1 MESPDIFCATLTKE
15 MLTVNEHSE
24 IPKPATLPGIDH
36 VLAVASGKGGVGKST
51 TAVNLALA
59 MTRAGLSI
67 GLLDADIYGPNI
79 PVMMGRKIQPEMDET
94 RGMIPV
100 ERFGV
105 KFISLGL
112 ITGDGVPIVWRGPM
126 LAKMLT
132 QFLHEVAWAPL
143 DCLIIDL
150 PPGTGDV
157 QLTLTQ
163 SVAIS
168 GAVIVT
174 TPQEI
179 ALEDVRRGIRMF
191 ETVNVPVLGI
201 LENMSY
207 YICPSCGKRH
217 PIFSEGGGRRTADRF
232 DVPFLGEIPLST
244 ALREASDTG
253 EPLVDA
259 SNPVTKAYDEIAQ
272 NVIGR
277 LPD

>member
-1 MESPDIFCATLTKE
+1 
-15 MLTVNEHSE
+15 
-24 IPKPATLPGIDH
+24 
-36 VLAVASGKGGVGKST
+36 
-51 TAVNLALA
+51 
-59 MTRAGLSI
+59 
-67 GLLDADIYGPNI
+67 
-79 PVMMGRKIQPEMDET
+79 MDET

-112 ITGDGVPIVWRGPM
+112 IAGDGVPIVWRGPM
-126 LAKMLT
+126 LAKMLL
-132 QFLHEVAWAPL
+132 QFLHDVAWAPL
-143 DCLIIDL
+143 DCLVIDL

-157 QLTLTQ
+157 QLTLAQ

-207 YICPSCGKRH
+207 YICPSCDKKH
-217 PIFSEGGGRRTADRF
+217 AIFAEGGGRKTADLF
-232 DVPFLGEIPLST
+232 EVPFLGEIPLSLS
-244 ALREASDTG
+244 LREASDSG
-253 EPLVDA
+253 QPLIESSHPEVIA
-259 SNPVTKAYDEIAQ
+259 FDEIAQ
-272 NVIGR
+272 NVVGS
-277 LPD
+277 LPN

>member
-1 MESPDIFCATLTKE
+1 M
-15 MLTVNEHSE
+15 NEQAPV
-24 IPKPATLPGIDH
+24 PKPVSLPGVSHI
-36 VLAVASGKGGVGKST
+36 LAVASGKGGVGKST

-59 MTRAGLSI
+59 MARSGLSI
-67 GLLDADIYGPNI
+67 GLLDADIYGPNV
-79 PVMMGRKIQPEMDET
+79 PVMMGRKEQPEMDET

-100 ERFGV
+100 ERLGV

-112 ITGDGVPIVWRGPM
+112 IAGDGVPIVWRGPM
-126 LAKMLT
+126 LAKMLN
-132 QFLHEVAWAPL
+132 QFLHDVAWAPL
-143 DCLIIDL
+143 DYLLIDL
-150 PPGTGDV
+150 PPGTGDIH
-157 QLTLTQ
+157 LTLTQ

-207 YICPSCGKRH
+207 YICPSCDKRH
-217 PIFSEGGGRRTADRF
+217 AIFSEGGGRRTADYF
-232 DVPFLGEIPLST
+232 KVPFLGEIPLST

-253 EPLVDA
+253 EPLIDA
-259 SNPVTKAYDEIAQ
+259 SHPMTKIFDEIAQ
-272 NVIGR
+272 NIIR
-277 LPD
+277 HLPA

>member
-1 MESPDIFCATLTKE
+1 M
-15 MLTVNEHSE
+15 NEQAQM
-24 IPKPATLPGIDH
+24 PKPGPLPGVGHI
-36 VLAVASGKGGVGKST
+36 VAVASGKGGEGKST
-51 TAVNLALA
+51 TAVNLAIALA
-59 MTRAGLSI
+59 RGGASV
-67 GLLDADIYGPNI
+67 GLLDADIYGPNV
-79 PVMMGRKIQPEMDET
+79 PVMMGHKEQPEMDET

-112 ITGDGVPIVWRGPM
+112 IAGDGVPIVWRGPM

-132 QFLHEVAWAPL
+132 QFLQDVAWAPL
-143 DCLIIDL
+143 DILVIDL

-163 SVAIS
+163 SVEIA

-191 ETVNVPVLGI
+191 ETVDVPVLGI

-207 YICPSCGKRH
+207 YVCPSCDEKH
-217 PIFSEGGGRRTADRF
+217 YIFAEGGGRRIADHF
-232 DVPFLGEIPLST
+232 EVPFLGEVPLSPD
-244 ALREASDTG
+244 LRSASDSG
-253 EPLVDA
+253 
-259 SNPVTKAYDEIAQ
+259 NPITESPIAEAYDDLAGKVHTQ
-272 NVIGR
+272 
-277 LPD
+277 LTT

>member
-1 MESPDIFCATLTKE
+1 MNDPSAVPAPTP
-15 MLTVNEHSE
+15 
-24 IPKPATLPGIDH
+24 IPGVSH

-59 MTRAGLSI
+59 MARDGMAV

-79 PVMMGRKIQPEMDET
+79 PVMLGNKDQPEMDET

-100 ERFGV
+100 EAFGV

-112 ITGDGVPIVWRGPM
+112 IAGDGVPIVWRGPM

-132 QFLHEVAWAPL
+132 QFIGDVAWAPL
-143 DCLIIDL
+143 DCLVIDL

-157 QLTLTQ
+157 QLTLSQ

-179 ALEDVRRGIRMF
+179 ALEDVKRGIRMF
-191 ETVNVPVLGI
+191 ETVNTPVLGI

-207 YICPSCGKRH
+207 YICPSCDKKH
-217 PIFSEGGGRRTADRF
+217 HIFAEGGGQRVADHF
-232 DVPFLGEIPLST
+232 EVPFLAEIPLSRE
-244 ALREASDTG
+244 LRAASDEGSPITDSSDPVAKAFDGVAKRVG
-253 EPLVDA
+253 EYL
-259 SNPVTKAYDEIAQ
+259 ST
-272 NVIGR
+272 
-277 LPD
+277 

>member
-1 MESPDIFCATLTKE
+1 MNDHAQVPR
-15 MLTVNEHSE
+15 
-24 IPKPATLPGIDH
+24 PASLPGVEH

-59 MTRAGLSI
+59 MARDGMRV
-67 GLLDADIYGPNI
+67 GLLDADIYGPNV
-79 PVMMGRKIQPEMDET
+79 PLMMGKKAQPEMDET

-100 ERFGV
+100 EAFGV

-112 ITGDGVPIVWRGPM
+112 IAGDGVPIVWRGPM

-132 QFLHEVAWAPL
+132 QFLQDVAWAPL
-143 DCLIIDL
+143 DCLVIDL

-163 SVAIS
+163 SVEIS

-179 ALEDVRRGIRMF
+179 ALEDVKRGIRMF
-191 ETVNVPVLGI
+191 ETVDVPVMGI

-207 YICPSCGKRH
+207 YICPSCDKKH
-217 PIFSEGGGRRTADRF
+217 HIFAEGGGRRVADHF
-232 DVPFLGEIPLST
+232 GIPFLGEIPLSS
-244 ALREASDTG
+244 ALRSASDTG
-253 EPLVDA
+253 KPLVDGDD
-259 SNPVTKAYDEIAQ
+259 PVARAYNAL
-272 NVIGR
+272 GR
-277 LPD
+277 TVRANLAA

>member
-1 MESPDIFCATLTKE
+1 M
-15 MLTVNEHSE
+15 NEQAPM
-24 IPKPATLPGIDH
+24 PKPAPLPGVNH

-59 MTRAGLSI
+59 MSRAGLSI

-79 PVMMGRKIQPEMDET
+79 PVMMGRKVQPDMDET

-100 ERFGV
+100 ERLGV

-112 ITGDGVPIVWRGPM
+112 IAGDGVPIVWRGPM

-132 QFLHEVAWAPL
+132 QFLHDVAWAPL
-143 DCLIIDL
+143 DCLVIDL

-191 ETVNVPVLGI
+191 ETVHVPVLGI

-207 YICPSCGKRH
+207 YICLKCDKKH
-217 PIFSEGGGRRTADRF
+217 AIFSEGGGRTMADQF
-232 DVPFLGEIPLST
+232 EVPFLGEVPLST

-253 EPLVDA
+253 EPLVDP
-259 SNPVTKAYDEIAQ
+259 SHPVTKTYDEIAQ
-272 NVIGR
+272 TVIGHLR
-277 LPD
+277 D

>member
-1 MESPDIFCATLTKE
+1 
-15 MLTVNEHSE
+15 VNEQQQMPQPPH
-24 IPKPATLPGIDH
+24 LPGVSH
-36 VLAVASGKGGVGKST
+36 VIAVASGKGGVGKST
-51 TAVNLALA
+51 IAVNLALA
-59 MTRAGLSI
+59 MARSGQSV

-79 PVMMGRKIQPEMDET
+79 PVMMGRKVQPEMDET

-112 ITGDGVPIVWRGPM
+112 IAGDGVPIVWRGPM
-126 LAKMLT
+126 LAKMLS
-132 QFLHEVAWAPL
+132 QFLHDVAWAPL
-143 DCLIIDL
+143 DCLVIDL

-157 QLTLTQ
+157 QLTLAQ

-207 YICPSCGKRH
+207 YICPSCDKKH
-217 PIFSEGGGRRTADRF
+217 AIFAEGGGRKTADLF
-232 DVPFLGEIPLST
+232 EVPLLGEIPLSPS
-244 ALREASDTG
+244 LREASDSG
-253 EPLVDA
+253 KPLIESSHPEA
-259 SNPVTKAYDEIAQ
+259 IAFDEIAQ
-272 NVIGR
+272 NVVGS
-277 LPD
+277 LLN

>member
-1 MESPDIFCATLTKE
+1 M
-15 MLTVNEHSE
+15 NEHAQV
-24 IPKPATLPGIDH
+24 PQPASLPGVDH

-59 MTRAGLSI
+59 MARDGMQV
-67 GLLDADIYGPNI
+67 GLLDADIYGPNV
-79 PVMMGRKIQPEMDET
+79 PVMMGRKVQPEMDEA
-94 RGMIPV
+94 RGMIPI
-100 ERFGV
+100 EAFGV

-112 ITGDGVPIVWRGPM
+112 IAGDGVPIVWRGPM

-132 QFLHEVAWAPL
+132 QFLQDVAWAPL

-191 ETVNVPVLGI
+191 ETVDVPVMGI

-207 YICPSCGKRH
+207 YICPNCDKKH
-217 PIFSEGGGRRTADRF
+217 HIFAEGGGQKVADHF
-232 DVPFLGEIPLST
+232 ELPFLGEVPLSSE
-244 ALREASDTG
+244 LRSASDSGT
-253 EPLVDA
+253 PLTDGDD
-259 SNPVTKAYDEIAQ
+259 PVARAYNELGQTVKAHLAA
-272 NVIGR
+272 
-277 LPD
+277 

>member
-1 MESPDIFCATLTKE
+1 
-15 MLTVNEHSE
+15 VNEQQQT
-24 IPKPATLPGIDH
+24 PQPANLPGVSH
-36 VLAVASGKGGVGKST
+36 VLAIASGKGGVGKST

-59 MTRAGLSI
+59 MARSGKSV
-67 GLLDADIYGPNI
+67 GLLDADIYGPNV
-79 PVMMGRKIQPEMDET
+79 PVMMGRKVRPEMDET

-112 ITGDGVPIVWRGPM
+112 IAGDGVPIVWRGPM
-126 LAKMLT
+126 LAKMLS
-132 QFLHEVAWAPL
+132 QFLHDVAWAPL
-143 DCLIIDL
+143 DCLVIDL

-157 QLTLTQ
+157 QLTLAQ

-207 YICPSCGKRH
+207 YICPSCDKRH
-217 PIFSEGGGRRTADRF
+217 AIFAEGGGRRTSELF
-232 DVPFLGEIPLST
+232 EVPFLGEIPLSP

-253 EPLVDA
+253 EPLVD
-259 SNPVTKAYDEIAQ
+259 KAHPEAIAFDEIAQ
-272 NVIGR
+272 KVVEL
-277 LPD
+277 LPN

>member
-1 MESPDIFCATLTKE
+1 
-15 MLTVNEHSE
+15 
-24 IPKPATLPGIDH
+24 
-36 VLAVASGKGGVGKST
+36 
-51 TAVNLALA
+51 
-59 MTRAGLSI
+59 
-67 GLLDADIYGPNI
+67 
-79 PVMMGRKIQPEMDET
+79 MDET

-100 ERFGV
+100 ERLGV

-112 ITGDGVPIVWRGPM
+112 IAGVGVPIVWRGPM

-132 QFLHEVAWAPL
+132 QFLHDVAWAPL

-207 YICPSCGKRH
+207 YICPECDKKH
-217 PIFSEGGGRRTADRF
+217 AIFSEGGGRTMADQF
-232 DVPFLGEIPLST
+232 EVPFLGEVPLST

-253 EPLVDA
+253 EPLVDP
-259 SNPVTKAYDEIAQ
+259 SHPVAKAYDEIAQ
-272 NVIGR
+272 TVIGH

>member
-1 MESPDIFCATLTKE
+1 M
-15 MLTVNEHSE
+15 NEQ
-24 IPKPATLPGIDH
+24 PPVPRPASLPGVEH

-59 MTRAGLSI
+59 MARDGMRV
-67 GLLDADIYGPNI
+67 GLLDADIYGPNV
-79 PVMMGRKIQPEMDET
+79 PGMMGQKVQPEMDEA

-100 ERFGV
+100 EAFGV

-112 ITGDGVPIVWRGPM
+112 IAGDGVPIVWRGPM

-132 QFLHEVAWAPL
+132 QFLQDVAWAPL
-143 DCLIIDL
+143 DCLVIDL

-163 SVAIS
+163 AVEIS

-191 ETVNVPVLGI
+191 ETVDVPVMGI

-207 YICPSCGKRH
+207 YICPSCDKKH
-217 PIFSEGGGRRTADRF
+217 HIFAEGGGRRVADHF
-232 DVPFLGEIPLST
+232 EVPFLGEIPLSS
-244 ALREASDTG
+244 ALRAASDAGT
-253 EPLVDA
+253 PLTDA
-259 SNPVTKAYDEIAQ
+259 EDPVARAYDALSRT
-272 NVIGR
+272 VRGY
-277 LPD
+277 LAA

>member
-1 MESPDIFCATLTKE
+1 MNAQAP
-15 MLTVNEHSE
+15 
-24 IPKPATLPGIDH
+24 IPKPGPLSGVNH
-36 VLAVASGKGGVGKST
+36 VVAIASGKGGVGKST

-59 MTRAGLSI
+59 LARTGKSV

-79 PVMMGRKIQPEMDET
+79 PVMMGRKAQPEMDET

-100 ERFGV
+100 ERHGV

-112 ITGDGVPIVWRGPM
+112 IAGDGVPIVWRGPM

-132 QFLHEVAWAPL
+132 QFLHDVAWAPL
-143 DCLIIDL
+143 DCLLIDL

-163 SVAIS
+163 TVAIS

-191 ETVNVPVLGI
+191 EEVDVPVLGI

-207 YICPSCGKRH
+207 YLCPSCDKRH
-217 PIFSEGGGRRTADRF
+217 HIFAEGGGSDVAKRF
-232 DVPFLGEIPLST
+232 ELPLLGAIPLSLR
-244 ALREASDTG
+244 LREASDSG
-253 EPLVDA
+253 NPLVDEGEL
-259 SNPVTKAYDEIAQ
+259 VTQTYNDVARR
-272 NVIGR
+272 VLSR
-277 LPD
+277 LR

>member
-1 MESPDIFCATLTKE
+1 L
-15 MLTVNEHSE
+15 NEQAE
-24 IPKPATLPGIDH
+24 VPKPPSLPGVANII
-36 VLAVASGKGGVGKST
+36 AVASGKGGVGKST
-51 TAVNLALA
+51 TAVNLALSMA
-59 MTRAGLSI
+59 RAGLSI

-79 PVMMGRKIQPEMDET
+79 PVMMGRKVQPKMDEA

-112 ITGDGVPIVWRGPM
+112 IAGDGVPIVWRGPM

-132 QFLHEVAWAPL
+132 QFLNDVAWAPL

-163 SVAIS
+163 SVAIT

-191 ETVNVPVLGI
+191 ETVDVSILGV

-207 YICPSCGKRH
+207 FVCDSCDRRH
-217 PIFSEGGGRRTADRF
+217 HIFSEGGGRGVADAF
-232 DVPFLGEIPLST
+232 GIPFLGEVPLST
-244 ALREASDTG
+244 PLREASDRGT
-253 EPLVDA
+253 PLVEGSD
-259 SNPVTKAYDEIAQ
+259 PVIQAYDSVTRNLIE
-272 NVIGR
+272 R
-277 LPD
+277 LA

>member
-1 MESPDIFCATLTKE
+1 MWTL
-15 MLTVNEHSE
+15 NEQ
-24 IPKPATLPGIDH
+24 PNTPQPAHLPGVSH

-59 MTRAGLSI
+59 MARAGLAV
-67 GLLDADIYGPNI
+67 GLLDADIYGPNV
-79 PVMMGRKIQPEMDET
+79 PVMMGSKVQPEMDET

-112 ITGDGVPIVWRGPM
+112 IAGDGVPIVWRGPM
-126 LAKMLT
+126 LAKMLS
-132 QFLHEVAWAPL
+132 QFLHDVAWAPL
-143 DCLIIDL
+143 DCLLIDL

-157 QLTLTQ
+157 QLTLAQ

-168 GAVIVT
+168 GALIVT

-191 ETVNVPVLGI
+191 ETVNVPVMGI

-207 YICPSCGKRH
+207 YICPSCDKKH
-217 PIFSEGGGRRTADRF
+217 AIFAEGGGRKTADHF
-232 DVPFLGEIPLST
+232 EVPFLGEVPLSP
-244 ALREASDTG
+244 ALRAASDTG
-253 EPLVDA
+253 SPLVDP
-259 SNPVTKAYDEIAQ
+259 SDPVAIVYNEIAQ

-277 LPD
+277 LAN

>member
-1 MESPDIFCATLTKE
+1 MTHVWVSDIFRAA
-15 MLTVNEHSE
+15 MNEPQST
-24 IPKPATLPGIDH
+24 PKPAPIPGVDSVI
-36 VLAVASGKGGVGKST
+36 AVASGKGGVGKST

-59 MTRAGLSI
+59 LARAGLSI
-67 GLLDADIYGPNI
+67 GLLDADIYGPNV
-79 PVMMGRKIQPEMDET
+79 PVMMGRKVQPEMDET

-100 ERFGV
+100 EQSGV

-112 ITGDGVPIVWRGPM
+112 IAGDGVPIVWRGPM

-132 QFLHEVAWAPL
+132 QFVYDVAWAPL

-163 SVAIS
+163 SVALS

-191 ETVNVPVLGI
+191 ETVDAPVLGI

-207 YICPSCGKRH
+207 YVCPSCDEKH
-217 PIFSEGGGRRTADRF
+217 YIFAEGGGKRIADNF
-232 DVPFLGEIPLST
+232 ELPFLGEVPLSA
-244 ALREASDTG
+244 ALRTASDTG
-253 EPLVDA
+253 APITDKD
-259 SNPVTKAYDEIAQ
+259 SPVTQAYD
-272 NVIGR
+272 R
-277 LPD
+277 LADAVQARL